1 MGWVWW
7 PVSART
13 GPIILTVLPL
23 PSFYRHRRLHLQI
36 SLSLYKYLSLSHLY
50 ITRSYKRLSLSNSDR
65 SYSKS
70 FPRIS
75 SSVEEGL
82 YKNHRS
88 FIFTP
93 KRSDLWFIF
102 VRIWP
107 KMLSSESRISFCFF
121 LLPAIFSRIC
131 ALFCFVFLLIEIKA
145 LSRL

>member
-7 PVSART
+7 PISARPDCFDSFT
-13 GPIILTVLPL
+13 PPIFLQTSQT
-23 PSFYRHRRLHLQI
+23 PSTNL
-36 SLSLYKYLSLSHLY
+36 SLSLYKYLSLSHIY